1 MTRLAPPVEFKR
13 NAKVGIC
20 LFIISLLSACRG
32 PVGLAQIGKPT
43 LTISAA
49 SNLIPAFEEIGE
61 RFMDETD
68 IEVEFNYGAS
78 GQLADQIIQGAPV
91 DVFASADA
99 AYINE
104 LLEEDLLVESSV
116 TEFARGRLVLWA
128 AEGSN
133 LELAALQDLSQLS
146 GETLML
152 ANPAYA
158 PFGKAAR
165 EALES
170 AGMWDVIADKVV
182 YGSYVSQTLH
192 MAEAG
197 SADAAIVALS
207 LVLGGDGDWILIP
220 ETQHEPIRQVM
231 AVLRGTENEET
242 ARAFIEFVKSETG
255 QEILRRF
262 GFEVVSR

>member
-1 MTRLAPPVEFKR
+1 MNRLAPPVEFKR

-20 LFIISLLSACRG
+20 LFLILLLSACRG
-32 PVGLAQIGKPT
+32 PAGLAPRGKPA

-61 RFMDETD
+61 RFEDETS
-68 IEVEFNYGAS
+68 IEVEFNFGAS

-104 LLEEDLLVESSV
+104 LLEDGLLVKSSI
-116 TEFARGRLVLWA
+116 TEFARGRIVLWA

-133 LELAALQDLSQLS
+133 LELDELQDLSQLS
-146 GETLML
+146 VETLVL

-170 AGMWDVIADKVV
+170 AEMWDVLADKVV
-182 YGSYVSQTLH
+182 YGSYVSQALH

-207 LVLGGDGDWILIP
+207 LVLGSDGDWILIP

-231 AVLRGTENEET
+231 AIVRGTDHIEE
-242 ARAFIEFVKSETG
+242 ASAFIEYVQGEVG

-262 GFEVVSR
+262 GFEVGLL

>member
-1 MTRLAPPVEFKR
+1 MNRLAPPVEFKR

-20 LFIISLLSACRG
+20 LLIIPLLSACRG
-32 PVGLAQIGKPT
+32 PAGLAQGGKPA

-61 RFMDETD
+61 RFEDETS
-68 IEVEFNYGAS
+68 IEVEFNFGAS

-104 LLEEDLLVESSV
+104 LLEEGLLVESSI
-116 TEFARGRLVLWA
+116 TEFARGRIVLWM

-133 LELAALQDLSQLS
+133 LELTVLQDLSQLS
-146 GETLML
+146 VETLMV

-170 AGMWDVIADKVV
+170 AGMWDVITDKVV

-207 LVLGGDGDWILIP
+207 LVIGGDGDWILIP
-220 ETQHEPIRQVM
+220 ETQHKPIRQVM
-231 AVLRGTENEET
+231 AVLRGTEYKEE

-262 GFEVVSR
+262 GFGAVSP

>member
-1 MTRLAPPVEFKR
+1 MNRLVPSVEFKR

-20 LFIISLLSACRG
+20 LLFIPLLSACRG
-32 PVGLAQIGKPT
+32 AVGFAQGGKPA

-61 RFMDETD
+61 RFEDETS
-68 IEVEFNYGAS
+68 IEVEFNFGAS

-104 LLEEDLLVESSV
+104 LFEEGLLVESSV

-133 LELAALQDLSQLS
+133 LELATLQDLSQLS
-146 GETLML
+146 VETLML

-220 ETQHEPIRQVM
+220 EIQHEPIRQVM
-231 AVLRGTENEET
+231 AVLRGTENEEA

-262 GFEVVSR
+262 GFGGVSL

>member
-1 MTRLAPPVEFKR
+1 MNRLAPPVEFKR

-20 LFIISLLSACRG
+20 LFLILLLSSCRG
-32 PVGLAQIGKPT
+32 LAGLAQRRKSA

-49 SNLIPAFEEIGE
+49 SNLIPAFEEIGD
-61 RFMDETD
+61 RFENETSF
-68 IEVEFNYGAS
+68 EVEFNFGAS

-104 LLEEDLLVESSV
+104 LLEEGLLVESSV
-116 TEFARGRLVLWA
+116 TEFARGRIVLWA

-133 LELAALQDLSQLS
+133 LEIAALQDLSQLS
-146 GETLML
+146 VETLML

-170 AGMWDVIADKVV
+170 AGIWDVIADKVV

-220 ETQHEPIRQVM
+220 EIQHEPIRQVM
-231 AVLRGTENEET
+231 AVLRGTENEEA

-262 GFEVVSR
+262 GFGGVSL